1 MELVKKGQQVINII
15 DEFEQLNLEEV
26 TKDESL
32 LLQEKNIKIQLRD
45 LRNSI
50 NLNLFHGKA

>member
-1 MELVKKGQQVINII
+1 MELVKKGQQVVNII
-15 DEFEQLNLEEV
+15 EEFEKLNLGEI